1 MLQSFR
7 HADFEELA
15 RLWGSF
21 FPERYRIDPE
31 LLRLNTV
38 ECPTFDWG
46 ASLIDMPDGKARGF
60 VVVKKASAGSLY
72 PGKKVDCAYIGALAF
87 KQPQIGVDLLAQV
100 KHVLYNRGVQYLNFG
115 QDAWHFFPGCPTDCK
130 KLMNML
136 MIEGFSEGREFF
148 DLERDLADYSNAHPA
163 PDGAVIRPLTPA
175 DVPALKE
182 FLQSEFAGRWCY
194 DVEEKIS
201 REKNAGCVLGIFQ
214 GKDLDG
220 FVRVQ
225 SYKDKFKMAGAC
237 WHMALG
243 ENWGSLGPIG
253 IAEDKRG
260 QGLGHALLGQ
270 AIEHLKKQGVERC
283 IIDWTDKNAFYEK
296 HGFEITRRYREMT
309 LNLESLPTQHTMTDV
324 GLL

>member
-21 FPERYRIDPE
+21 YPERYRIDPD

-60 VVVKKASAGSLY
+60 VVIKKASAGSLY
-72 PGKKVDCAYIGALAF
+72 PGKKVDCAYIGALVF
-87 KQPQIGVDLLAQV
+87 KEPQIGVDLLAQV
-100 KHVLYNRGVQYLNFG
+100 KHVLYNRGVQFLNFG

-136 MIEGFSEGREFF
+136 MVEGFSEGREFC
-148 DLERDLADYSNAHPA
+148 DLEADLNEYQNKYPA
-163 PDGAVIRPLTPA
+163 PAGAQIRPLESG
-175 DVPALKE
+175 DVKALKE
-182 FLQSEFAGRWCY
+182 FLNTEFAGRWCY
-194 DVEEKIS
+194 DVEEKIA
-201 REKNAGCVLGIFQ
+201 REKNPASVLGIFQ
-214 GKDLDG
+214 GDEMEG
-220 FVRVQ
+220 FVRLQ
-225 SYKDKFKMAGAC
+225 SFNDKFKMAGAC
-237 WHMALG
+237 WHLALG
-243 ENWGSLGPIG
+243 EKWGSLGPIG
-253 IAEDKRG
+253 IAEGKRG
-260 QGLGHALLGQ
+260 QGYGHALL
-270 AIEHLKKQGVERC
+270 AASIERLRAMGVERC

-296 HGFEITRRYREMT
+296 HGFEVTRRYREMT